1 MTTNDTAKTGYTVID
16 GMVFP
21 TADAAVVVASQ
32 TEIDADNAM
41 IDDEEVAKND

>member
-1 MTTNDTAKTGYTVID
+1 MTTNDTVKTGYTVID

-32 TEIDADNAM
+32 AEIDADNALV
-41 IDDEEVAKND
+41 DDEEVSENA